1 MFAQAERGASPSPAE
16 ILETGAAAVAELE
29 ADGGA
34 EAIFVGAD
42 VSDAA
47 QIARMVAEAV
57 EQLGGLDILCT
68 NAGIFPKA
76 NLAEMTERDFDEIFA
91 TNVKGTML
99 AATAAI
105 PALKRSGHGRIII
118 TSSITGPI
126 TGDPGWSHY
135 GATKAAQLGFMRT
148 AAIEL
153 AGLGITVNAVLPGNI
168 ESEGMDELGDEYTQ
182 RMAATIPLKRLGDG
196 RGHRQRGA
204 VPGDRR
210 GRVHHRPD
218 DRRRRRPGP
227 PRVALGRLV
236 VDAGAGRIAA
246 GTEASVTG
254 VPGRSVRR

>member
-1 MFAQAERGASPSPAE
+1 MFTPITGRTVLVTGGTKGIGKGIARVFARAGAHVAVSGRDPEA
-16 ILETGAAAVAELE
+16 GAATVAELE
-29 ADGGA
+29 ADGGQ
-34 EAIFVGAD
+34 AIFVGAD

-76 NLAEMTERDFDEIFA
+76 NLAEMTEEDFDEIFA

-105 PALKRSGHGRIII
+105 PALTRSGHGRIII

-153 AGLGITVNAVLPGNI
+153 AALGITVNAVLPGNI

-182 RMAATIPLKRLGDG
+182 RMAATIPLKRLGTAAEIG
-196 RGHRQRGA
+196 NA
-204 VPGDRR
+204 
-210 GRVHHRPD
+210 
-218 DRRRRRPGP
+218 
-227 PRVALGRLV
+227 ALFLATDEAAYITGQTIV
-236 VDAGAGRIAA
+236 VDGGQVLPESLEAG
-246 GTEASVTG
+246 
-254 VPGRSVRR
+254 